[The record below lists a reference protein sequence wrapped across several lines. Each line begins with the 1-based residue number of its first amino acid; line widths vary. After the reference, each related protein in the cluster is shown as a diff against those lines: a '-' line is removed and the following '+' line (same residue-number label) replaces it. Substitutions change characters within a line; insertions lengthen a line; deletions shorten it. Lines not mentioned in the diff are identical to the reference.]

1 MSSPRRMVIVQEMCQ
16 SPGWIFSALADIIL
30 SSSSPHTEKKLN
42 ENAVLLIFPQSP
54 RFNFPT
60 TSFASTVVPSL
71 FGMSSFNPYVHEYS
85 SHYPVDSED
94 VPFNPYENSPDD
106 YASLVPPRPPFMTS
120 ANRSSWSSTTFSSS
134 SEHSEPDREHSPTA
148 SMSVP
153 QPPSLSRPSSQRK
166 LRRSISGEY
175 YSSQDSHG
183 DEVSQQIFMRRPPP
197 SSFKHSFQSHPGNPD
212 PLPPRNHGRG
222 SPDSF
227 SPDRPSSAQG
237 FRDNDALP
245 SPSAP
250 LIGGAPDTPT
260 TPASNT
266 PRVYRDSVAG
276 NLAQESQTNLPRT
289 SSVPSFRSPF
299 LSPASRPSSTIWSPP
314 VQPVYGSSGTPD
326 ASTPQLVTVKKFRP
340 PMPSTMLTEK
350 LSNQEKS
357 WLRAQKGDRTRLSW
371 WLTALMWLVG
381 LCVGA
386 LKVFLDYKSIHLLN
400 DSQLCSVFV
409 ENFDSLNLNDWTP
422 DIQLGGFGYVYLF
435 LSATLPLA

>member
-1 MSSPRRMVIVQEMCQ
+1 MS
-16 SPGWIFSALADIIL
+16 
-30 SSSSPHTEKKLN
+30 
-42 ENAVLLIFPQSP
+42 
-54 RFNFPT
+54 RFR
-60 TSFASTVVPSL
+60 
-71 FGMSSFNPYVHEYS
+71 PYVHEYS
-85 SHYPVDSED
+85 SHFPIDSED
-94 VPFNPYENSPDD
+94 VPFNPYEISPDD

-120 ANRSSWSSTTFSSS
+120 VNRSSWSSTTFSSS
-134 SEHSEPDREHSPTA
+134 SEHSEPDRERSPTT
-148 SMSVP
+148 SMSAP

-175 YSSQDSHG
+175 HSSQDSHG
-183 DEVSQQIFMRRPPP
+183 DESQQIFMRRPPP

-227 SPDRPSSAQG
+227 SPDHPSSAQDSG
-237 FRDNDALP
+237 DNDALP

-250 LIGGAPDTPT
+250 LIGGAPGTPT

-289 SSVPSFRSPF
+289 NSTPSFRSPF

-314 VQPVYGSSGTPD
+314 IQPLYGSSGTPN

-357 WLRAQKGDRTRLSW
+357 WLRTQKGDRTRLSW